1 MDNGIYNTVTENKE
15 LECGVDVLDKPD
27 CGSDIFQQSE
37 NFSVTGNALAVLDYK
52 NKQKTFGYKSYLFFK
67 RAFDIVFSGL
77 LILLLSW
84 LYIILAVAVKV
95 SDGGRV
101 FFIHSRIGKNGKDIK
116 IAKFRSMK
124 KDAEK
129 LSQSL
134 SKKQLVEYKK
144 EYKLNQDDDN
154 RITKLGKFL
163 RKTSLDELPN
173 FFAVFTGKISIVGP
187 RPVLREEAYDKYGSD
202 VDKFLSVKPG
212 IVGWWAVN
220 GRNNSTY
227 CSGKRQALELYYV
240 DKCSV
245 WFDLKILLKAVVC
258 VFKRTGA
265 K

>member
-1 MDNGIYNTVTENKE
+1 MIINTVTEDMDKKG
-15 LECGVDVLDKPD
+15 GVDVLDKPES
-27 CGSDIFQQSE
+27 GSKLKDLSE
-37 NFSVTGNALAVLDYK
+37 NVSVSDDATDYL
-52 NKQKTFGYKSYLFFK
+52 NRQKTFGYKSYLFFK
-67 RAFDIVFSGL
+67 RTFDIIFSGL

-84 LYIILAVAVKV
+84 LYIILAISVKI
-95 SDGGRV
+95 SDGGKV
-101 FFIHSRIGKNGKDIK
+101 FFIHSRVGKNGKDIK

-129 LSQSL
+129 LNESL
-134 SKKQLVEYKK
+134 SEEQLREYKK
-144 EYKLNQDDDN
+144 EYKLEQDDDD

-187 RPVLREEAYDKYGSD
+187 RPVLHEEAYDKYGKD
-202 VDKFLSVKPG
+202 VNKLLSVKPG

-220 GRNNSTY
+220 GRNNRTY
-227 CSGKRQALELYYV
+227 CSGERQALELYYV
-240 DKCSV
+240 DKCSI